1 MRRSGPLHHATR
13 GPPPPLCRGG
23 EDAHRSTFAKVGSFA
38 AILAATALAA
48 CGFTPLYATPGV
60 TPALASIDVAAPLS
74 DSGATSR
81 EGYFLRL
88 KLNDQLGR
96 DPETPSRYKLTTI
109 LKQSRFGQ
117 GVRVNNIATRYE
129 LDLSVSYVL
138 SDSVTGEV
146 LTKGSVPVKVSY
158 DTSDPPYA
166 TVAANQDAETRAAD
180 QAAIYVRL
188 ALSHYF
194 QTQAE
199 GK

>member
-1 MRRSGPLHHATR
+1 MAVVALVMTTLSG
-13 GPPPPLCRGG
+13 
-23 EDAHRSTFAKVGSFA
+23 
-38 AILAATALAA
+38 

-60 TPALASIDVAAPLS
+60 TPALASIDVVTPLN

-96 DPETPSRYKLTTI
+96 DPETPSRYKLMTT
-109 LKQSRFGQ
+109 LKQTRFGQ

-138 SDSVTGEV
+138 SDGITGEV
-146 LTKGSVPVKVSY
+146 LTRGSVPVKVSY

-180 QAAIYVRL
+180 QAATYVRI

-194 QTQAE
+194 QTLAE
-199 GK
+199 AK

>member
-1 MRRSGPLHHATR
+1 MSPQHPRLTPIRLG
-13 GPPPPLCRGG
+13 
-23 EDAHRSTFAKVGSFA
+23 
-38 AILAATALAA
+38 LAALTAAA
-48 CGFTPLYATPGV
+48 LSGCGFTPLYATPGV
-60 TPALASIDVAAPLS
+60 TPALASIDVVAPVN
-74 DSGATSR
+74 DVGATSR

-96 DPETPSRYKLTTI
+96 DPDTPSRYKLTTI
-109 LKQSRFGQ
+109 LKQSRIGE
-117 GVRVNNIATRYE
+117 GIRVNNIATRYE
-129 LDLSVSYVL
+129 LDVTVSYVL
-138 SDSVTGEV
+138 SDGVTGEV
-146 LTKGSVPVKVSY
+146 LTKGSVPIKVSY

-166 TVAANQDAETRAAD
+166 TVAANQDAETRAAE

>member
-1 MRRSGPLHHATR
+1 MSMSPQRPRLAPIRLG
-13 GPPPPLCRGG
+13 
-23 EDAHRSTFAKVGSFA
+23 
-38 AILAATALAA
+38 LAALATAALGG
-48 CGFTPLYATPGV
+48 CGFTPLYATPGM
-60 TPALASIDVAAPLS
+60 TPALASIDVVTPVN

-96 DPETPSRYKLTTI
+96 DPETPSRYKLTTT
-109 LKQSRFGQ
+109 LKQSRLAQ

-129 LDLSVSYVL
+129 IDLSVSYVL
-138 SDSVTGEV
+138 SDGVTGEV
-146 LTKGSVPVKVSY
+146 LTRGSVPVKVSY
-158 DTSDPPYA
+158 DSSDPPYA
-166 TVAANQDAETRAAD
+166 TVASNQDAETRAAE